1 MSRGTIYAKPEMDD
15 DDIMVLK
22 GKLRHILT
30 IYPRL
35 SHSMIQV
42 AMGIPAREWRPVLQ
56 MMISEGEVTTNS
68 VELETPAGRIQ
79 QYTIIA
85 LAGNN
90 D

>member
-1 MSRGTIYAKPEMDD
+1 MSRGTVYAKPEMDD
-15 DDIMVLK
+15 DDLILLK

-30 IYPRL
+30 IYPKL

-56 MMISEGEVTTNS
+56 MMIAEGEVVSTTI
-68 VELETPAGRIQ
+68 ELETPAGRNQ